1 MCLNI
6 SFQNAKQQGNVT
18 HFSVNKIRSLWK
30 ARKNRPK
37 DKRTQRKNL
46 KHKRMQR
53 IKAAETIV

>member
-30 ARKNRPK
+30 ARKKIDQK
-37 DKRTQRKNL
+37 DKKDAKEKTSNTKECR
-46 KHKRMQR
+46 
-53 IKAAETIV
+53 E